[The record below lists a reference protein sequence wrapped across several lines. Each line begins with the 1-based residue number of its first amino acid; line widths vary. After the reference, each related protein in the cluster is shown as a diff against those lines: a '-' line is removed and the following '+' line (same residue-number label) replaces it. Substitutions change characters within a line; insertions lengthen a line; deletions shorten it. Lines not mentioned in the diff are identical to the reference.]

1 MKIDPEHNGKKP
13 AYYIGL
19 VALAAALVAGGIG
32 IKNEI
37 EEIKKQ
43 VEEIMVHT
51 AGIVSAEPAME
62 AAEAME
68 AVETTE
74 ENA

>member
-1 MKIDPEHNGKKP
+1 M
-13 AYYIGL
+13 GL
-19 VALAAALVAGGIG
+19 LDSKVLYNKSWEEVSRESFSNDEL
-32 IKNEI
+32 NEI

-43 VEEIMVHT
+43 LDEIMVHT